1 MPPPASLK
9 ISGVLCQLGAVD
21 LLRAR
26 LAEACDAVRA
36 AAASEDLRARA
47 FPPSIPCA
55 LPACQGAQGIPVT
68 VDRDMQLA
76 PQSTFICLT
85 SHALC
90 MHWHACKLPTLSQ

>member
-47 FPPSIPCA
+47 FLPPSLA
-55 LPACQGAQGIPVT
+55 LVLHVRAH
-68 VDRDMQLA
+68 RE
-76 PQSTFICLT
+76 
-85 SHALC
+85 
-90 MHWHACKLPTLSQ
+90 SQ